1 MFFKKKIIAIIP
13 AKHYSSGLA
22 KKNYLKLNNLSLFEI
37 AAKSA
42 LKSKYIDMVFI
53 SSDSKAI
60 LKKSKELGILSIK
73 RNKNLCLKNT
83 SANKVVE
90 HAVNHVRKI
99 LLKDF
104 IVIYLQPTSPFR
116 NHKHIDEALNKFKKK
131 KIQSLVSVTKNLNT
145 IYKSVKLKKGVI
157 KPVFKENLI
166 TTNRQNLSSTFY
178 PNGAIYI
185 FYANK
190 FIKKKEIPIK
200 NSLAYEMPYTSS
212 LDIDTLEDY
221 EHAKKLCYE
230 LLIYK

>member
-1 MFFKKKIIAIIP
+1 MRHLI
-13 AKHYSSGLA
+13 
-22 KKNYLKLNNLSLFEI
+22 SL
-37 AAKSA
+37 
-42 LKSKYIDMVFI
+42 
-53 SSDSKAI
+53 
-60 LKKSKELGILSIK
+60 
-73 RNKNLCLKNT
+73 
-83 SANKVVE
+83 
-90 HAVNHVRKI
+90 
-99 LLKDF
+99 
-104 IVIYLQPTSPFR
+104 
-116 NHKHIDEALNKFKKK
+116 KKK

-166 TTNRQNLSSTFY
+166 TTNRQNFSSTFY